1 MNWETVGA
9 ISETIGAIAVVVT
22 LIYLA
27 VQIRQNTLMVRSEIT
42 KDLFVTANSKLLD
55 IASNPDLR
63 SAAAGLLNISES
75 ELTEGFVLVSIL
87 REFELQ
93 YILRQSRLLDPAIM
107 ASYDSAV
114 PVWLG
119 SEKSQS
125 WWASNKKDY
134 NPEFVAYIDELLPTQ

>member
-1 MNWETVGA
+1 MNWEAIGA
-9 ISETIGAIAVVVT
+9 VSETIGAIAVVAT

-42 KDLFVTANSKLLD
+42 KDLFVTANSKLLN
-55 IASNPDLR
+55 IASNPELR
-63 SAAAGLLNISES
+63 NAAAGLVNISES
-75 ELTEGFVLVSIL
+75 ELIEGFVLVSIL

-93 YILRQSRLLDPAIM
+93 FILRQSQLLDPAVM

-119 SEKSQS
+119 SEKSRI
-125 WWASNKKDY
+125 WWAANKADY
-134 NPEFVAYIDELLPTQ
+134 NPDFVAYIDELIPE